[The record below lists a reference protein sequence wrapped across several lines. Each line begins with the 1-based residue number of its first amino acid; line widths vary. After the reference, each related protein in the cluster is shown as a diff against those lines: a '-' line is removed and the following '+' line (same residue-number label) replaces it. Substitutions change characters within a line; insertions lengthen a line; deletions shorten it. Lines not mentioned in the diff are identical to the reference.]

1 MTSTTSTAEKKR
13 VRVLS
18 IDGGGIRGILPAGLL
33 AEVERRAGKPV
44 SALFD
49 LLAGT
54 STGGILVLALAQPD
68 ASGGRPAHP
77 ASEVVDFYNRLGS
90 TIFSRPL
97 WHRLASAE
105 GLLRSRYPDGPI
117 ESVLAQFFG
126 DSRLKDAVAPV
137 FVPSYELE
145 RRTPFFFRSTMAQT
159 RADYDFPMHS
169 VARSTSAAP
178 TYFPP
183 EQIGTPGTERNYV
196 LVDGGVFANNPG
208 ACAFVEAKVQFPAA
222 TDFTVVSLG
231 TGAVKEP
238 PLMKSAGDWGAA
250 QWVRPILDTVLDGVS
265 STVDYQLSQLLPNRQ
280 DGTERY
286 FRIQPVLPAAN
297 HAMDNA
303 EKDNLDALNA
313 IAAQTIKE
321 RSKDIDAI
329 CNQLA

>member
-1 MTSTTSTAEKKR
+1 MTFTLPTAEKKR
-13 VRVLS
+13 VRILS
-18 IDGGGIRGILPAGLL
+18 IDGGGIRGFLPAGLL
-33 AEVERRAGKPV
+33 AEIERRTGKPV

-68 ASGGRPAHP
+68 ASGAKPAHP
-77 ASEVVDFYNRLGS
+77 ASEVVDFYDRLGPI
-90 TIFSRPL
+90 IFSKPL
-97 WHRLASAE
+97 AHRLASAG

-145 RRTPFFFRSTMAQT
+145 RRTPFFFRSTMAQA

-183 EQIGTPGTERNYV
+183 EQLIASGTARNYV
-196 LVDGGVFANNPG
+196 LVDGGVFANNPA
-208 ACAFVEAKVQFPAA
+208 ACAFVEAKVQFPTA
-222 TDFTVVSLG
+222 TEFTVVSLG

-238 PLMKSAGDWGAA
+238 PLMQSAGDWGVA

-265 STVDYQLSQLLPNRQ
+265 STVDYQLSQLLPNRP
-280 DGTERY
+280 DGTARY
-286 FRIQPVLPAAN
+286 FRVQPELPAAN

-303 EKDNLDALNA
+303 ERGNLDALKA
-313 IAAQTIKE
+313 IAAQTIKDQ
-321 RSKDIDAI
+321 SKDIDAI
-329 CNQLA
+329 CTQLA